1 MRLLVPLLFASSLL
15 SAGPCANRSVFVT
28 LDPTHAAEARSLFL
42 VVNSLP
48 FEVIEL
54 PREKGMAVL
63 QITYRRLTPGDR
75 YSEPLALE
83 LGARVFAML
92 ESRIRPWGIR
102 NIRAEYRTDLG
113 C

>member
-1 MRLLVPLLFASSLL
+1 
-15 SAGPCANRSVFVT
+15 
-28 LDPTHAAEARSLFL
+28 
-42 VVNSLP
+42 
-48 FEVIEL
+48 
-54 PREKGMAVL
+54 MAVL